1 MINDALKGY
10 LQTKIDSAD
19 KSIPHFVLEE
29 LRQRILTSDAK
40 FGKTEIDSLFDN
52 LKSKY
57 AQSKEGSLLGKVDA
71 IFKELNSMEKALNQS
86 LVKKPEDAGEPVD
99 EPERKPEGKVQPWK
113 RIRTPKVERIGDDI
127 ISMMVA
133 MRWLEFLLDNYGQE
147 NSMDVL
153 DYYESIGWISSEVKQ
168 DMFKYIKMTS
178 IISPPQEYKVK
189 PTIQDHI
196 INMLFIEKLNGEEI
210 TRDMIESLERDF
222 RMLKKGVDELYGI

>member
-10 LQTKIDSAD
+10 LQTKVDTAD

-29 LRQRILTSDAK
+29 LRQKILTSDAR
-40 FGKTEIDSLFDN
+40 FGKTEIDSLFDS

-57 AQSKEGSLLGKVDA
+57 SQSKEGSLLGKVDA
-71 IFKELNSMEKALNQS
+71 IFKELSSMEKALNQS
-86 LVKKPEDAGEPVD
+86 LGKKPEDIDTPMET
-99 EPERKPEGKVQPWK
+99 EMRPEIKQQPWK
-113 RIRTPKVERIGDDI
+113 RMRTPKVERIGDDI

-178 IISPPQEYKVK
+178 IIAPPQEYKVK